1 MSKLTAIVITAA
13 ICLPLGA
20 LLRHDVAADPVG
32 PVTLTHGLVM
42 EGHPHLSRAQLAL
55 HTALDEIELSRQA
68 GEPAWAD
75 RTGRVAATVDAVERA
90 ITGLDQ
96 TADWVAA
103 GMWRNDPGRIDADG
117 RWMHVDRRL
126 NSLKP

>member
-1 MSKLTAIVITAA
+1 MSKLIPIVITAA

-20 LLRHDVAADPVG
+20 LLRRDVAADPVA

-75 RTGRVAATVDAVERA
+75 RTGRVTATVDAVERA

-103 GMWRNDPGRIDADG
+103 GMLRNDPGRIDVGG
-117 RWMHVDRRL
+117 RWNRVNRL
-126 NSLKP
+126 LSPPKP

>member
-1 MSKLTAIVITAA
+1 V
-13 ICLPLGA
+13 
-20 LLRHDVAADPVG
+20 V
-32 PVTLTHGLVM
+32 
-42 EGHPHLSRAQLAL
+42 
-55 HTALDEIELSRQA
+55 EIELSRQS

-75 RTGRVAATVDAVERA
+75 RTGRVTATIDAVQRA

-103 GMWRNDPGRIDADG
+103 GMLRNDPGRIDADG
-117 RWMHVDRRL
+117 RWMRVDHRL